1 MLAKS
6 EGHHARVN
14 NYL

>member
-1 MLAKS
+1 MLEKS